1 MKVLRRLVSLL
12 TSAVLLSVVFSVS
25 AYANSESAICTWDIS
40 AAEEDTV
47 SASLYEISQGTYRVE
62 IGGCGKMKNFSPSET
77 PPWFEYSDGIV
88 FVSIGEDVENLG
100 RFTFNNCFG
109 VSKSLYSPPA
119 IIIYF
124 INLSLI

>member
-62 IGGCGKMKNFSPSET
+62 ISGCGKMKNFSPSET

-100 RFTFNNCFG
+100 RFTFNNCF
-109 VSKSLYSPPA
+109 
-119 IIIYF
+119 IDF
-124 INLSLI
+124 